1 MVSYIFRYI
10 IIGDSYVGKSCI
22 LQKYIGNIF
31 NQTQEATIGIDFGS
45 KIININNLLIKL
57 QIWDTAGQENFKSI
71 IRSFY
76 RGSIG
81 VLLVYDITNRNS
93 YNNIITWLDEIRS
106 NNINVNCSII
116 LIGNK
121 LDKEN
126 NRVISTNEGEQ
137 FANENNLLFMETS
150 ALQNTNIEN
159 IFHELTNDIYDKI
172 KNNIIIPTIN
182 SQGVRINDIS
192 SDNYDIRINDMC
204 LNRYKYSNCC

>member
-137 FANENNLLFMETS
+137 FANENNLLFT
-150 ALQNTNIEN
+150 
-159 IFHELTNDIYDKI
+159 K
-172 KNNIIIPTIN
+172 
-182 SQGVRINDIS
+182 
-192 SDNYDIRINDMC
+192 
-204 LNRYKYSNCC
+204 